1 MSKILEKILS
11 HKESKRAAVIDC
23 GRVVTYQKLINDAL
37 LISKTLPNQGL
48 PIGLKFQ
55 KNYEYILNLL
65 AVYFSQDFF
74 VPLYLGNPQD
84 RNEFI
89 IKDLNINNFLTK
101 ESKIEDNEESSEFS
115 LFLDKETEYAIYT
128 SGTTGVP
135 KGVKITRKGLENT
148 IEQQVKIFGYNKS
161 NCFLFLSINFDASLS
176 DIFCALS
183 SESTIYI
190 EDAAIKSPKSLFSFI
205 NDKKI
210 THLDI
215 PPSFLRL
222 MTPQYTSLTTII
234 IGGES
239 PSVESVTNWAK
250 YCNIFN
256 VYGPTECSICTSI
269 EKVNSTQKEISIG
282 IPLNNINYFIQG
294 EELLIAGV
302 GVAKEYIERDDLS
315 YKFKLIDG
323 KLFFKTGDLVIEK
336 NGKYFFQGRKDS
348 QIKVNGQMVNLQEL
362 EQVCLKDN
370 FCKNSMAFYLAE
382 KIFLIYE
389 GNYSESELRTH
400 LSKYVPKYMFPNFI
414 FNYCIEKN
422 VNGKNDYR
430 LMKSYVSNSFL
441 SLDKVNGL
449 EYQIGN
455 DILLTGSNGLL
466 GSKVLKDLYS
476 KNKNIYCLVR
486 TISENKLKGV
496 NYVVGDLS
504 KLNFGLDISSYN
516 ELLKKVNYVIN
527 CAGEVNNL
535 KTYKELYC
543 NNVQSVKNLIEFC
556 KFGNK
561 KLKHISSLST
571 EVSMLKRKSEIDENC
586 LERKNNFIYSGYAQ
600 TKFESELMVNNY
612 NNSEIIRPGL
622 VVSEDFENYPRF
634 LIKICQLIK
643 KNKEIPK
650 LDIDLMIDF
659 TPIELVSKSIL
670 SKESFKVIN
679 ASINLKISLREIAEL
694 FNAKELEKEVFF
706 EKYKGTLFGKMF
718 SEAHSNKDMEYSIFE
733 TTGVKSYKNKNFLTS
748 IGKNVDVQSYKDT
761 YLKTIKD
768 NI

>member
-11 HKESKRAAVIDC
+11 YKESKRAAVIDC
-23 GRVVTYQKLINDAL
+23 GRVVTYQKLVNDAL
-37 LISKTLPNQGL
+37 LISKSLPNQGL

-55 KNYEYILNLL
+55 KNYEYILNML
-65 AVYFSQDFF
+65 AVCFSQDFF
-74 VPLYLGNPQD
+74 IPLYLDNPKE
-84 RNEFI
+84 RTEFI
-89 IKDLNINNFLTK
+89 IKDLNIRNFLTK
-101 ESKIEDNEESSEFS
+101 ESKIEDNDESSEFT

-148 IEQQVKIFGYNKS
+148 IEQQVKMFGYNRS

-190 EDAAIKSPKSLFSFI
+190 DDAATKSPKSLFSFI
-205 NDKKI
+205 NDNKI
-210 THLDI
+210 SHLDI
-215 PPSFLRL
+215 PPSFLKL
-222 MTPQYTSLTTII
+222 MTPQVTSLKTII

-239 PSVESVTNWAK
+239 PSVESATDWAK

-282 IPLNNINYFIQG
+282 TPLNNINYFVQG
-294 EELLIAGV
+294 DELLIEGI
-302 GVAKEYIERDDLS
+302 GVAKEYICREDLS

-323 KLFFKTGDLVIEK
+323 KLFFKTGDLVVEK
-336 NGKYFFQGRKDS
+336 DGKYFFKGRKDS

-362 EQVCLKDN
+362 EQVCLKNN
-370 FCKNSMAFYLAE
+370 FCKNSMAFYLDE

-389 GNYSESELRTH
+389 GDCSETELRTH
-400 LSKYVPKYMFPNFI
+400 LDKYIPKYMFPNFI

-430 LMKSYVSNSFL
+430 IMKNYVSNSFL
-441 SLDKVNGL
+441 NLDKINYL
-449 EYQIGN
+449 EYETEN
-455 DILLTGSNGLL
+455 AVLLNGSNGLL
-466 GSKVLKDLYS
+466 GSKVLEDLYS
-476 KNKNIYCLVR
+476 RNKNIYCFVR
-486 TISENKLKGV
+486 TINKNKIKGI
-496 NYVVGDLS
+496 NYIVGDLS
-504 KLNFGLDISSYN
+504 KVNFGLDIITYN
-516 ELLKKVNYVIN
+516 ELLRKVNTVIN

-535 KTYKELYC
+535 KSYKELYN
-543 NNVQSVKNLIEFC
+543 NNVQSVKNIIEFC

-561 KLKHISSLST
+561 KLKHVSSLST
-571 EVSMLKRKSEIDENC
+571 EVSMLKRKKEIDENC

-600 TKFESELMVNNY
+600 TKFESELMVNHY

-622 VVSEDFENYPRF
+622 VISEDFCNYPRF

-679 ASINLKISLREIAEL
+679 ASINLKISLREIADL

-706 EKYKGTLFGKMF
+706 EKYKGTLFSKMF
-718 SEAHSNKDMEYSIFE
+718 SEVYCNKNMDYSIFE
-733 TTGVKSYKNKNFLTS
+733 TTGVNSYKNKNFLTS
-748 IGKNVDVQSYKDT
+748 IGLNVDVQSYKNA
-761 YLKTIKD
+761 YLKIIKD